1 MRRPLP
7 GIARGRRLIP
17 MTSVIVGQSFG
28 AFSFHSAFF
37 DFTVQVSGSVLAVT
51 SPRVF
56 EIATG
61 EIVCLEELGGVDVH
75 AKTTG
80 QIDPGVDSYE
90 EAYKAVQ
97 QWLRITLKR
106 IEAGSARKARA
117 EVTIG
122 AR

>member
-1 MRRPLP
+1 MPSP
-7 GIARGRRLIP
+7 GIARRRRKMP
-17 MTSVIVGQSFG
+17 MASVIVGQSFG
-28 AFSFHSAFF
+28 GSSFHSAFS
-37 DFTVQVSGSVLAVT
+37 DFTVQFRSSVLAVT

-61 EIVCLEELGGVDVH
+61 EIVRFKELGWVDVH

-80 QIDPGVDSYE
+80 QIDLGVDSYE

-97 QWLRITLKR
+97 QWLSHLLSNTWKLAPRG
-106 IEAGSARKARA
+106 EPMP
-117 EVTIG
+117 EVKMG

>member
-1 MRRPLP
+1 M
-7 GIARGRRLIP
+7 
-17 MTSVIVGQSFG
+17 IVGQSFG
-28 AFSFHSAFF
+28 RSSFHSTFS
-37 DFTVQVSGSVLAVT
+37 DFTVQFRGSVLAVT

-61 EIVCLEELGGVDVH
+61 EIVRFKELGWVDVH

-80 QIDPGVDSYE
+80 QIDLGVDSYE

-97 QWLRITLKR
+97 QWLSYLPSTAWTLATR
-106 IEAGSARKARA
+106 EEPMP
-117 EVTIG
+117 EVEMG